1 MAVAPIT
8 QPTAT
13 GIDPVDY
20 SPWAQAA
27 QARSA
32 LPGILNYV
40 PNANTLPAPTA
51 TPAFQGASEYGNY
64 VRHWPDLLAAFQ
76 NPNQAAGHQNIQD
89 WGKWHWLTHGQ
100 HNPTR
105 AMYGPSKLPANP
117 AISLGDTMDTG
128 GTSTRVGTSGLP
140 MPDVEGYKYVYPAYE
155 WNQDQNQYVR
165 LGAMFQDI
173 DKYPYMPYLPASG
186 GQMRDDDNR
195 EIERILV
202 GVSLVPDSW
211 VDSTV

>member
-8 QPTAT
+8 QPTAA

-20 SPWAQAA
+20 SPWSQAA

-32 LPGILNYV
+32 TPGILNYV
-40 PNANTLPAPTA
+40 PNANPLPAPTA
-51 TPAFQGASEYGNY
+51 SPSWQGGSVYGNY
-64 VRHWPDLLAAFQ
+64 VRQWPDLLAAFQ
-76 NPNQAAGHQNIQD
+76 NPNQPQGMSNIQD

-100 HNPTR
+100 ANPNR
-105 AMYGPSKLPANP
+105 RPGPSDLPANP

-155 WNQDQNQYVR
+155 WDHDQNQYVK

-173 DKYPYMPYLPASG
+173 DKYPYMPYLPSSG
-186 GQMRDDDNR
+186 GQMKDDEGN

-202 GVSLVPDSW
+202 GISLVPDSW